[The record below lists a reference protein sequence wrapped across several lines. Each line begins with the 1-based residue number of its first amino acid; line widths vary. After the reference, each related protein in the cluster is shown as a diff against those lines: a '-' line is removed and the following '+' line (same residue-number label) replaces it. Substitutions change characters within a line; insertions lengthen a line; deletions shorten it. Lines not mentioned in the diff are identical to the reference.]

1 MSLTISLPDES
12 INDGV
17 SFLCQRS
24 VKETYRLHNHDFY
37 EFFYIVKGKAIHN
50 INGENQILSEGDF
63 VLIRPAD
70 THKYDFLDNFDF
82 EIISVGYSCEYFAAA
97 LDMLGIEEGRF
108 TASPL
113 PPTINLHGYN
123 LTDIYRKL
131 IRIERT
137 PVGEERILY
146 FRSVLPFLL
155 YSFISYSENAPRAS
169 LPAWL
174 ADVLEEM
181 SKPENYIAG
190 LPKLVELAHS
200 SQEHITRAFRRHLD
214 LTPTEFINLKRINHA
229 AKLITEGNMEITD
242 ICFASG
248 FNNLSHFY
256 HCFKKQYGS
265 SPKRFAA
272 GQCDTEI

>member
-1 MSLTISLPDES
+1 MLLTISLPYET

-17 SFLCQRS
+17 SFLHQRS
-24 VKETYRLHNHDFY
+24 VRETYCLHNHDFY

-50 INGENQILSEGDF
+50 INSENQILSEGDF

-82 EIISVGYSCEYFAAA
+82 EIISVGYSCENFTAA
-97 LDMLGIEEGRF
+97 LKTLELGEEGF

-123 LTDIYRKL
+123 LTDIYHKL
-131 IRIERT
+131 YRINQIPCGNER
-137 PVGEERILY
+137 RLY

-155 YSFISYSENAPRAS
+155 YSFLSYSENTPRAS
-169 LPAWL
+169 LPVWL
-174 ADVLEEM
+174 SEVLEEM
-181 SKPENYIAG
+181 NKPENYIVG
-190 LPKLVELAHS
+190 LSRLLELAHS
-200 SQEHITRAFRRHLD
+200 SQEHITRVFHRYLN

-229 AKLITEGNMEITD
+229 AKLITEGNMDITD
-242 ICFASG
+242 ICFTSG

-256 HCFKKQYGS
+256 HCFKKQYGC

-272 GQCDTEI
+272 GQNDANP